1 MNEIYRHL
9 APWLLTITEAIM
21 VLAVVFISLRSRSR
35 ETPTFLDRIAHLFS
49 RLARRRTAAVWF
61 IAALVLSIRA
71 ILIPLLGIPLPDWND
86 EYSHLLAANTFASGH
101 LTNPTHPMWI
111 HFESF
116 QIIQHPTYMSMY
128 APGQGLVMA
137 AGIVLG
143 GHPWVGIWLIT
154 AIMCAALCWML
165 QAWFPPTWA
174 LFGASLA
181 VLRFA
186 TFSYWMNS
194 YWCPGLAATGGLLVL
209 GAIPR
214 LRNRPG
220 VREGVLLA
228 LGLAMMA
235 NSRPYEGFV
244 FSIAVAV
251 GVLVWMKGRRLPP
264 WPQLFWRMFL
274 PATCVLLVAA
284 TATGYYYWRVTGS
297 PFRMTYAVNRET
309 YAVAPYFLFFS
320 KRAVPEYHHAVMRD
334 YYAGWKVSQFDE
346 AHTLVGFLRRTAD
359 KILQLWRFYIGPA
372 FLLPLVAF
380 PRIVR
385 DRRMRLA
392 LTAGFIFCLGWL
404 VETWTFPHYVAPAF
418 GLVYLVLVQCM
429 RHLRLWR
436 RHGAPTGQFLV
447 RSVPIVCVGMIILRL
462 AGIVA
467 HAPLEPRWP
476 LGNMDR
482 VRIVERLSAIPG
494 AHLVIVRY
502 GPDHN
507 VDRDWIYNAPDI
519 DRARIVWARDMGK
532 EQNQELLRYF
542 HNHHAW
548 LMSGDE
554 SPPLLEPYPVN

>member
-35 ETPTFLDRIAHLFS
+35 EAPTFLDRIAHLFS
-49 RLARRRTAAVWF
+49 RLARRRTASVWF

-128 APGQGLVMA
+128 APGQALVMA
-137 AGIVLG
+137 AGIVIG

-154 AIMCAALCWML
+154 AFMCAALCWML

-214 LRNRPG
+214 LRNRPRI
-220 VREGVLLA
+220 REGVLLA

-244 FSIAVAV
+244 FSLAVAA

-334 YYAGWKVSQFDE
+334 YYAGWEVSQFDE

-436 RHGAPTGQFLV
+436 RHGTPTGQFLV

-467 HAPLEPRWP
+467 HAPLEPHWP
-476 LGNMDR
+476 LGNLDR

-542 HNHHAW
+542 PNHHAW

-554 SPPLLEPYPVN
+554 SPPYLEPYPVN